1 MGKESACQCRR
12 HKRCGFYPWVGKT
25 PLQKEIATQSSIL
38 VWEIPWTEEPGGL
51 VYRVTKSRTWLKQL
65 NTAWVVGH
73 KSYIENTSRP
83 DKMFMLV
90 ISLCC
95 RELLGMFFF
104 LHPCIFYYENK
115 FVITKETFKRLSN
128 ILGYILKNNQYSL
141 LLRNTHLN
149 I

>member
-1 MGKESACQCRR
+1 
-12 HKRCGFYPWVGKT
+12 
-25 PLQKEIATQSSIL
+25 
-38 VWEIPWTEEPGGL
+38 
-51 VYRVTKSRTWLKQL
+51 
-65 NTAWVVGH
+65 
-73 KSYIENTSRP
+73 
-83 DKMFMLV
+83 MFMLV

-104 LHPCIFYYENK
+104 LHPFIFYYENK
-115 FVITKETFKRLSN
+115 FVITKGTFKRLSN